1 MVFKDY
7 YKILDLQTSRVSI
20 EDVKTAYRVAAKKYH
35 PDVNVGDS
43 LAEERIKDINEAYK
57 ILSVPASKRRYDRI
71 WNYNV
76 GRQQKVFNGK
86 NDSASI
92 FNIFLGSINKEEA
105 SKENSNQKPIRGEDV
120 ETQINISIYEAYN
133 GTDKKI
139 ELKNIEGNS
148 KTIVVTVPAGI
159 NNGEK
164 IRLIGQGKNGKH
176 GGKNGDFLIKIN
188 VEDNNQFKLKGN
200 DIYTSL
206 YITPWEAAL
215 GARVDLQSLEEQT
228 QVYIPKGMQS
238 GEIIKIPGKGFKSKN
253 KTQGDLIAE
262 VKIMVP
268 KQLEE
273 EEKKLFEKLNKVS
286 KFNPRNT

>member
-164 IRLIGQGKNGKH
+164 IRLIGQGKNGKN

>member
-20 EDVKTAYRVAAKKYH
+20 EDVKTAYRAAAKKYH

-148 KTIVVTVPAGI
+148 KIIVVTVPA
-159 NNGEK
+159 
-164 IRLIGQGKNGKH
+164 
-176 GGKNGDFLIKIN
+176 
-188 VEDNNQFKLKGN
+188 
-200 DIYTSL
+200 
-206 YITPWEAAL
+206 
-215 GARVDLQSLEEQT
+215 
-228 QVYIPKGMQS
+228 
-238 GEIIKIPGKGFKSKN
+238 
-253 KTQGDLIAE
+253 
-262 VKIMVP
+262 
-268 KQLEE
+268 
-273 EEKKLFEKLNKVS
+273 
-286 KFNPRNT
+286 